1 MSLLHKIIR
10 LLYSTL
16 ARQVAAIHSEGG
28 RSLFRLIFGTVFP
41 LFFIRRLTFLVSAIF
56 RLPYYFQLDL
66 AYKAT
71 YDETEY
77 LQFNI
82 NDFLINTFSAIFD
95 WRVYLLFYFTPSRRV
110 WSHLYDLVVRN
121 REQASFKLWHFV
133 PPEQQQTT
141 ENRENENETR
151 ENAQN
156 WLTQFKHL
164 FRPTF
169 ELTSSL
175 VHYPQLEAK
184 LRIKLLLI
192 AAILELIITPTV
204 LYPFY
209 HFALN
214 QIVDNSD
221 HRYTTLQLVY
231 YYLVKAMTRFYVA
244 TYSMLYYL
252 VKLITCVLCT
262 LYAAQYRALN
272 FRLKQVKD
280 DLQKMD
286 SATLSRLTEAYRA
299 EHIRL
304 TAFILHLNE
313 STVSKI
319 IVYYIHY
326 VVPYHAFETVRL
338 YLQRRRFTPSEW
350 LYQSYYMFNLTLL
363 LLVIT
368 FFTARANDQVAAS
381 GPVVASILARKG
393 LMVARKRK
401 SSWASSSQEAS
412 WANREVVSLSLH
424 YEVIWRAEK
433 ELAFTAGVNSV
444 TMNWSYV
451 WEVNILI
458 DSKYRSP
465 SVACRY

>member
-1 MSLLHKIIR
+1 M
-10 LLYSTL
+10 
-16 ARQVAAIHSEGG
+16 
-28 RSLFRLIFGTVFP
+28 F
-41 LFFIRRLTFLVSAIF
+41 
-56 RLPYYFQLDL
+56 
-66 AYKAT
+66 
-71 YDETEY
+71 
-77 LQFNI
+77 
-82 NDFLINTFSAIFD
+82 FLINTFSAIFD
-95 WRVYLLFYFTPSRRV
+95 WRVYLLFYFTPSRLV

-156 WLTQFKHL
+156 WLTKFKHL

-175 VHYPQLEAK
+175 QHYPQLEAK

-214 QIVDNSD
+214 QIVDNGD

-313 STVSKI
+313 STISKV

-368 FFTARANDQVAAS
+368 FFT
-381 GPVVASILARKG
+381 
-393 LMVARKRK
+393 ARKRK